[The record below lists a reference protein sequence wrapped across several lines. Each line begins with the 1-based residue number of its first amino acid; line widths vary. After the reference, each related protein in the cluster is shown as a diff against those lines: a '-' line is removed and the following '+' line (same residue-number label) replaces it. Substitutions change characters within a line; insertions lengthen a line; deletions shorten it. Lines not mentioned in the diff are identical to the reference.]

1 MSRNRT
7 RILKMLANGKIAV
20 DEAERLL
27 DAIGHSGAAAPGD
40 EPGASG
46 DGKEKPKPRFLRVQV
61 EESDGDRVNVR
72 VPLNLIRAGVKLGS
86 LVPGPA
92 MDKVN
97 QALHEKGIRID
108 LGGLKSEAL
117 EELIAQLSELSVDVD
132 EQGGDKVRV
141 FCE

>member
-1 MSRNRT
+1 MSRDRS
-7 RILKMLANGKIAV
+7 RILKMLAKGKVTV

-27 DAIGHSGAAAPGD
+27 DAIGHSGAAGPAD
-40 EPGASG
+40 EPAASG

-86 LVPGPA
+86 LVPGAA

-117 EELIAQLSELSVDVD
+117 EELIEQLCELSVDVD